1 MRDGGAPPKRPQD
14 LNAER
19 IKHILSM
26 TCERQECSALIPRP
40 VLVVLYWTSRACW
53 EVLAG
58 ERSYWCA
65 LVGSAVLCSSGE
77 GRPLPP
83 RAQLWEGRSWRHVRC
98 LLACCIKTT
107 SLRNLCLLSV
117 VLLPSDN
124 LGPKF
129 QHGCAKPEKANLKG
143 VVGDRGWLRALAR
156 GS

>member
-1 MRDGGAPPKRPQD
+1 MEEQSSAPVGK
-14 LNAER
+14 
-19 IKHILSM
+19 
-26 TCERQECSALIPRP
+26 
-40 VLVVLYWTSRACW
+40 VVLFHP
-53 EVLAG
+53 
-58 ERSYWCA
+58 ERSFGRDACGEVSDAFWP
-65 LVGSAVLCSSGE
+65 VG
-77 GRPLPP
+77 
-83 RAQLWEGRSWRHVRC
+83 
-98 LLACCIKTT
+98 IKTR